1 MEIRIGT
8 SGYSFEDWRGEFYP
22 AEVPKGKMLDFYQ
35 QHFSTVE
42 INSTYYR
49 IPHPAVLANMV
60 KKTQPGFEF
69 IVKANQNLT
78 HERKE
83 VETPAAEFRE
93 ALKPLADRGQLKG
106 VMAQFP
112 WSFKYSPPH
121 LAYLSTCRELMQPY
135 PFYVEFRHY
144 SWLRKETIETMRN
157 QNMGFVSVDGP
168 RLAGLL
174 PPELVVTG
182 PAAYVRLH
190 GRNADHWWGGGS
202 LRYDYL
208 YNEAEL
214 KEWKERIDR
223 LKGEVNKAFIFFNNC
238 HLGQAVKNA
247 RDMMKMFDL

>member
-1 MEIRIGT
+1 MDIRIGT
-8 SGYSFEDWRGEFYP
+8 SGYSFEDWRGGFYP
-22 AEVPKGKMLDFYQ
+22 VDVPKGKMLDFYQ
-35 QHFSTVE
+35 EHFNTVE

-49 IPHPAVLANMV
+49 IPHPAVLVNMA
-60 KKTQPGFEF
+60 KKTKPGFEF

-83 VETPAAEFRE
+83 IEKPAADFRE
-93 ALKPLADRGQLKG
+93 AVKPLADRGQLQG

-112 WSFKYSPPH
+112 WSFKYSPSN
-121 LAYLSTCRELMQPY
+121 LVYISTCRELMQPY
-135 PFYVEFRHY
+135 PLYVEFRHD
-144 SWLRKETIETMRN
+144 SWLRKETVEALRGQDI
-157 QNMGFVSVDGP
+157 GFVSVDGP

-174 PPELVVTG
+174 PQELVVTG

-208 YNEAEL
+208 YNEGEL
-214 KEWKERIDR
+214 QEWKERIDR